1 MKILVLVLTL
11 MLSGCSTMDLVGG
24 LFSDDGGTDVNT
36 NAQIGKENTQNNA
49 VVQANTEASGEAQ
62 VADQANKVEGT
73 QIINSELPP
82 WVLIL
87 IALLATSTD
96 STSPIAEIFFPYTEI
111 KHPVRSSM
119 VFLHFPFAPITLPFS
134 LG

>member
-82 WVLIL
+82 WILIM
-87 IALLATSTD
+87 IALLAGWAIP
-96 STSPIAEIFFPYTEI
+96 SPMEMALGIVNFFRIIFGKKPI
-111 KHPVRSSM
+111 KR
-119 VFLHFPFAPITLPFS
+119 
-134 LG
+134 

>member
-73 QIINSELPP
+73 QIINSDLPP
-82 WVLIL
+82 WVLL
-87 IALLATSTD
+87 MIALLAGWAIPAPMQMAMGIVNFFRIIVGKR
-96 STSPIAEIFFPYTEI
+96 PIKY
-111 KHPVRSSM
+111 
-119 VFLHFPFAPITLPFS
+119 
-134 LG
+134 

>member
-1 MKILVLVLTL
+1 

-62 VADQANKVEGT
+62 VADQANRVSGT
-73 QIINSELPP
+73 QIINEELPP

-87 IALLATSTD
+87 IALLAGWAIP
-96 STSPIAEIFFPYTEI
+96 SPMEMALGIVNFFRIIFGKEPL
-111 KHPVRSSM
+111 KR
-119 VFLHFPFAPITLPFS
+119 
-134 LG
+134 